1 MKFYFEVMKQ
11 QEPGY
16 LEKIKTAEALFE
28 EYVVGISEVEK
39 RERCAE
45 IRQELRE
52 LSIPL
57 RRKMNIDF
65 PGVLLCLLDIYE
77 ITRDEAMLQEV
88 LDVVSGNL
96 GELEVAA
103 DSVKLLAYCYYYVE
117 EEECAERA
125 GKMLRELME
134 EAGEKPSAELTEALE
149 VYREFTGDTQ
159 DWK

>member
-1 MKFYFEVMKQ
+1 MKHE
-11 QEPGY
+11 ESGY
-16 LEKIKTAEALFE
+16 SEKIKTAKTLFD
-28 EYVVGISEVEK
+28 EYVVDISEVEK

-57 RRKMNIDF
+57 MRKMNIDF

-88 LDVVSGNL
+88 LDVVSGNM
-96 GELEVAA
+96 EQLEVSA
-103 DSVKLLAYCYYYVE
+103 DSVRLLAYCYYYVE

-134 EAGEKPSAELTEALE
+134 EAGEKPSAELTEALDI
-149 VYREFTGDTQ
+149 YREFTGDTQ